1 MGLRPK
7 LKNMLS
13 HYCLDHQMLSEKVCH
28 LQVAPIIT
36 EDLGKVLTYFS
47 FIVKFRLDLSLH
59 CEKDKK
65 RLCFAHI

>member
-1 MGLRPK
+1 
-7 LKNMLS
+7 
-13 HYCLDHQMLSEKVCH
+13 MLSEKVCH
-28 LQVAPIIT
+28 LQVAPITT
-36 EDLGKVLTYFS
+36 EDLGKVLSYFS